1 MADFPN
7 RVIVG
12 PPIPYV
18 PRAGVWQPWK
28 CRGMERLSPVP
39 VLPLPEI
46 NCLKYAIELTNLR
59 KTFGDKVAVTGLNLT
74 IKQGSV
80 VAFLGPNGAGKTTTI
95 RMILSILFADSGKI
109 SVLGRPSAIES
120 KDRIGYLPEERG
132 LYRRMKVGSFLAYM
146 AKLKGVPDGD
156 AARRVAHWLERVGL
170 ADCHRKKC
178 EELSKGMQQKVGFI
192 TAVIHEPELIIL
204 DEPFSGLDPVNARL
218 LRELIDEQHASG
230 RTIIFSTHVM
240 SHAEALCDHVVM
252 INRGEKVL
260 DEPMQRIRSRFD
272 PRLIL
277 LEPLGSDDGALMTD
291 SVGEAISRLAFV
303 ERVDRSKLGTP
314 EFSITLREGSDTRS
328 AMVEL
333 LGVVPTRRL
342 ELKRVRLEDV
352 FIRLVGEHGGAGGE
366 DGTELSPAAAFKSGS
381 DEK

>member
-1 MADFPN
+1 MCQ
-7 RVIVG
+7 
-12 PPIPYV
+12 
-18 PRAGVWQPWK
+18 PRK
-28 CRGMERLSPVP
+28 YRGMERFSPIL
-39 VLPLPEI
+39 VLPLPET

-59 KTFGDKVAVTGLNLT
+59 KTFGEKVAVTGLNLT

-95 RMILSILFADSGKI
+95 RMILSILFADSGNI

-132 LYRRMKVGSFLAYM
+132 LYRKMKVGSFLAYM

-314 EFSITLREGSDTRS
+314 EFAITLREGSDARS

-333 LGVVPTRRL
+333 LGVVPTRRV